1 MSNPYSCSQLTI
13 CITAYNEE
21 SNVPALIEDLD
32 RVRDAHP
39 EVRVVIRDNCS
50 QDATYSQ
57 CCEFAN
63 SRKWIKVVQGAL
75 NIGYGG
81 GMRAAC
87 LAAETEYVAIFPA
100 DRQYPSESLKR
111 AIDTWLESAGKLV
124 IGRRTRRQDGYLPR
138 VQSYIYSTFVSFLYR
153 LQRIDVNGLPKVFPR
168 ALVEQA
174 DFNYSKTFF
183 FDAQLIDLARRHGV
197 DIEECEVKFLKRREG
212 VSSWSNKRLTTSVRI
227 AIEVLKF
234 RMIGK

>member
-63 SRKWIKVVQGAL
+63 SRKWMSSSHPTPFA
-75 NIGYGG
+75 N
-81 GMRAAC
+81 
-87 LAAETEYVAIFPA
+87 
-100 DRQYPSESLKR
+100 
-111 AIDTWLESAGKLV
+111 
-124 IGRRTRRQDGYLPR
+124 
-138 VQSYIYSTFVSFLYR
+138 
-153 LQRIDVNGLPKVFPR
+153 
-168 ALVEQA
+168 
-174 DFNYSKTFF
+174 
-183 FDAQLIDLARRHGV
+183 ARR
-197 DIEECEVKFLKRREG
+197 IERAEFC
-212 VSSWSNKRLTTSVRI
+212 SSSKSQQPLCAIISTRLRI
-227 AIEVLKF
+227 PTKGHLELQKVGCPCQRWAIYDPKCPGPYLLLLLHLDY
-234 RMIGK
+234 I